1 MQKRF
6 ISLQVACVYIGTVV
20 GAGFASGREIYEFF
34 VRFGPI
40 AYLSI
45 CCVTVL
51 FAWLGYRLM
60 YLGAVLKA
68 VSFRDVNA
76 RLFGPRLRKFIDGV
90 MLFMLFGITVAM
102 LAGTG
107 ELFKEQ
113 LNLPFTIGVV
123 VGIVSTWV
131 TMVYGMNGIMK
142 VNSIIV
148 PTLITFVFYTAI
160 HTFSQTTQFSLSF
173 VNHHAALHLLGL
185 PVWMSGLLYAAMN
198 IGLSVGVLVPLGG
211 QVANLKALRNGAII
225 GAIGLGLMLCA
236 VSYSLLHYLPAIT
249 QYAIPMAWIAS
260 NFKPWLTAL
269 FIAVLFGEIYSTLIG
284 NVYAL
289 VATVAI
295 DKKGMLIVSGALL
308 LAAGALSHF
317 GFRLIITYGYTTFGW
332 ISLFFIL
339 TVAFT
344 KLKEG

>member
-45 CCVTVL
+45 CGVTVL

-60 YLGAVLKA
+60 YLGAVLHA
-68 VSFRDVNA
+68 ASFRDVNA
-76 RLFGPRLRKFIDGV
+76 QLFGPRLRKFIDAV

-113 LNLPFTIGVV
+113 MHLSFTLGVFAGV
-123 VGIVSTWV
+123 LSTWI
-131 TMVYGMNGIMK
+131 TLVYGMNGIMK

-148 PTLITFVFYTAI
+148 PALITFVLYTAL
-160 HTFSQTTQFSLSF
+160 HTFFQATQAQHILAW
-173 VNHHAALHLLGL
+173 HQQAMPLLGF
-185 PVWMSGLLYAAMN
+185 PVWLSGLLYAAMN

-211 QVANLKALRNGAII
+211 QIGDLKVLRRGATI
-225 GAIGLGLMLCA
+225 GAIGLGLMLVA
-236 VSYSLLHYLPAIT
+236 VSYSLLNYLPAIA

-260 NFKPWLTAL
+260 NFEPWLTAM
-269 FIAVLFGEIYSTLIG
+269 FIVVLFGEIYSTLIG

-289 VATVAI
+289 AATLAVDRKA
-295 DKKGMLIVSGALL
+295 MLICSAVLL
-308 LAAGALSHF
+308 MVAAAFSHF
-317 GFRLIITYGYTTFGW
+317 GFRIIVTYGYTAFGW

-339 TVAFT
+339 SVAFT
-344 KLKEG
+344 KVTTD